1 MIPVAKVSTKLKEIE
16 DPANSRLAELERTAD
31 ALTKL
36 SAEVATL
43 KTSYNSDLERAL
55 ATQAERHK
63 AELDAL
69 KDRLATAEENA
80 EQARTET
87 TTLQARAREWKQM
100 HSRICTEFNG
110 KLLFF
115 ALPTYFPIRG
125 LFCNRFSCPNLQL
138 PFQIRRFWPMLPYG
152 LPGIEG

>member
-1 MIPVAKVSTKLKEIE
+1 MIPMAEVSTKLKEIE
-16 DPANSRLAELERTAD
+16 DLANSRKAELERTAD
-31 ALTKL
+31 AFTKL
-36 SAEVATL
+36 SGEVATL

-69 KDRLATAEENA
+69 KDRLTTAEENA

-87 TTLQARAREWKQM
+87 TTLQARARDWKQM

-110 KLLFF
+110 KWLFF
-115 ALPTYFPIRG
+115 ALPTYFSIRS
-125 LFCNRFSCPNLQL
+125 LFCNHFYCPNLQL
-138 PFQIRRFWPMLPYG
+138 PSQI
-152 LPGIEG
+152 